1 MKELKLN
8 DGHKKKLMVTFDDV
22 ARAQS
27 KSISSFVNGF
37 KEIQIKKEEMMNE
50 IANREK
56 EKLELMIEDNKRLEQ
71 LLENS
76 DNAIEQRNALIHN
89 MYQMINESDASDK
102 VKNNNILQIIAL
114 VNTLSEGKENLIK
127 ILGLK
132 DML

>member
-1 MKELKLN
+1 M
-8 DGHKKKLMVTFDDV
+8 
-22 ARAQS
+22 
-27 KSISSFVNGF
+27 
-37 KEIQIKKEEMMNE
+37 KKEEMINE
-50 IANREK
+50 LANREK

-71 LLENS
+71 MLENS

-102 VKNNNILQIIAL
+102 VKNNNILQIIGL

>member
-8 DGHKKKLMVTFDDV
+8 DGHKKKLKVTFDDV
-22 ARAQS
+22 VHAQS

-37 KEIQIKKEEMMNE
+37 KEIQMKKEEMINE
-50 IANREK
+50 LANREK

-71 LLENS
+71 MLENS

-102 VKNNNILQIIAL
+102 VKNNNILQIIGL